1 MRSRPGLALVLAA
14 ALAASTAAAENSASS
29 QGACAA
35 QAGGGVP
42 PARLALLARGFNL
55 PGWLEGPTVRR
66 PDLKLLARLH
76 ARGFAHIRLP
86 VDGERLMERFS
97 ARGEIAQQLTEL
109 DRAVDALTGLGFAV
123 SIDMHPGGKFGRLH
137 RAEPERALELLEAL
151 WRTLARRHAGRTP
164 ERVFFEVL
172 NEPTVDAAIW
182 GSQGPRLVA
191 AIRSE
196 APAHTIIYGHA
207 NDQRIDALD
216 GVAPLTDANV
226 VHAAHF
232 YDPMIFTH
240 QGLDWSDDPLRYLR
254 KVPFPARLSDPS
266 VARLLTELTNQGR
279 WETAALVKTA
289 LSEPW
294 TEARVEA
301 EVSRAA
307 AWAERHRRPV
317 IINEFGVLGWKAE
330 PTDRAR
336 WLKAVRRAAER
347 HCIGWAHWDYAEGFG
362 FVHRVA
368 DREIPDETIVRALLD
383 PRPPRAP

>member
-1 MRSRPGLALVLAA
+1 MRSLPGLTLAMVA
-14 ALAASTAAAENSASS
+14 ALAASTAAAENSAPS
-29 QGACAA
+29 QPVCAA
-35 QAGGGVP
+35 QAPAGVP
-42 PARLALLARGFNL
+42 PPRLALLARGFNL

-66 PDLKLLARLH
+66 PDLRVLASLY
-76 ARGFAHIRLP
+76 ARGFTHIRLP
-86 VDGERLMERFS
+86 VDGERLMDAFS
-97 ARGEIAQQLTEL
+97 ARRDVARQLTEL
-109 DRAVDALTGLGFAV
+109 DGALDALTGLGFAV

-137 RAEPERALELLEAL
+137 RAEPERALGLVEAL
-151 WRTLARRHAGRTP
+151 WRTLARRYAGRTP
-164 ERVFFEVL
+164 ERVFFEAL

-182 GSQGPRLVA
+182 AAQGPRLVA

-207 NDQRIDALD
+207 NDQRIDALAE
-216 GVAPLTDANV
+216 VAPLADANV

-254 KVPFPARLSDPS
+254 KVPFPARLSDPPI
-266 VARLLTELTNQGR
+266 ARLLAELANQGR
-279 WETAALVKTA
+279 WEAAALVKTA
-289 LSEPW
+289 LREPW

-317 IINEFGVLGWKAE
+317 IVNEFGVLGWKAE
-330 PTDRAR
+330 PSDRVR

-347 HCIGWAHWDYAEGFG
+347 HCIGWAHWDYADGFG
-362 FVHRVA
+362 FVNRVA
-368 DREIPDETIVRALLD
+368 DREIPDEAIVRALLD
-383 PRPPRAP
+383 SRPPRAP